1 MMYSKYMGLNTL
13 REQVSEP
20 VLAKEIFERLRQATA
35 NHPDILAE
43 LCRDYVT
50 EARAAIEQIREA
62 LAQADAVQVRER
74 AHYLKGSSM
83 MLGARDL
90 SRCCATLEEMG
101 RNSELGAA
109 EPALARAIA
118 ALKVVEAE
126 LSQQVGPV
134 VLPEEGS
141 AA

>member
-1 MMYSKYMGLNTL
+1 M
-13 REQVSEP
+13 SEP
-20 VLAKEIFERLRQATA
+20 VLAREIFERLRQSTV
-35 NHPDILAE
+35 NHPDVLAE
-43 LCRDYVT
+43 LCRDYVA
-50 EARAAIEQIREA
+50 EARATIEQIREA
-62 LAQADAVQVRER
+62 LAQGNAGQLRDR

-90 SRCCATLEEMG
+90 ARCCATLEEMG
-101 RNSELGAA
+101 RKSELGAA
-109 EPALARAIA
+109 EPELARAIA
-118 ALKVVEAE
+118 ALKTVEAE